1 MSILSQDAENA
12 EYMYTDKNK
21 MQADKNVVI
30 GMPVFIYTRV
40 IDDTKNP
47 RAEEVFRRFVNVT
60 PNVTKQK
67 INAANELTFMKMG
80 TLSEQYESLV
90 ISSEDKKGQKR

>member
-30 GMPVFIYTRV
+30 GMAVFIYTRV

-47 RAEEVFRRFVNVT
+47 RAEEVF
-60 PNVTKQK
+60 
-67 INAANELTFMKMG
+67 
-80 TLSEQYESLV
+80 S
-90 ISSEDKKGQKR
+90 